1 VTALPAA
8 DPPVLPNPL
17 RLQLLCLLDV
27 REWRRFPFLCEAVGV
42 SQDRL
47 KRHFFVLCSHGY
59 VETRRGRGQEGW
71 ARLTECGER
80 ERSAYLVAL
89 AAILP
94 TAHGRVEAVRCEQPD
109 WFEAV
114 TDQ

>member
-1 VTALPAA
+1 MTALLAT

-17 RLQLLCLLDV
+17 RLQLLCLLDA
-27 REWRRFPFLCEAVGV
+27 REWRRFCFLCEVVGIP
-42 SQDRL
+42 QDRL

-71 ARLTECGER
+71 ARLTEQGQFER
-80 ERSAYLVAL
+80 RAYLATLASLPL
-89 AAILP
+89 AAKALVV
-94 TAHGRVEAVRCEQPD
+94 TTRQTQPD

-114 TDQ
+114 SES

>member
-1 VTALPAA
+1 MTALLAT

-27 REWRRFPFLCEAVGV
+27 YEWRRFCFLCEAVGIP
-42 SQDRL
+42 QDRL

-71 ARLTECGER
+71 ARLTDYGCAER
-80 ERSAYLVAL
+80 EAYLTAL
-89 AAILP
+89 AAMLP
-94 TAHGRVEAVRCEQPD
+94 AARAEVEAVRCERPD
-109 WFEAV
+109 WFETASKS
-114 TDQ
+114 